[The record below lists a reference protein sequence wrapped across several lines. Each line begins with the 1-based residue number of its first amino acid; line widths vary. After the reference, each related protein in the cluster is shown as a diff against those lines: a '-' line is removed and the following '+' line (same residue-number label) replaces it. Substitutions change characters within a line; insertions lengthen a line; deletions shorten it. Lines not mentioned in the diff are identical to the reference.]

1 MLGVQSIYSVRD
13 RDGHYWT
20 RNLTHD
26 KLLREQ
32 RRTCYANLIKEAY
45 KIIKKKIML
54 FNGRSLFSSYPLTGK

>member
-32 RRTCYANLIKEAY
+32 RRTCYANLLKEAY
-45 KIIKKKIML
+45 KIIKKKICYSMEDL
-54 FNGRSLFSSYPLTGK
+54 YFPPTLTAK